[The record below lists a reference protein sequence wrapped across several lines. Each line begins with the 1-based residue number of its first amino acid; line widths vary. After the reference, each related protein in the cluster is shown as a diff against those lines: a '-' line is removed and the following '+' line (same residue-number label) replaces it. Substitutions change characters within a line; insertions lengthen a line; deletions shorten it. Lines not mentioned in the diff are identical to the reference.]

1 VLRTITEFPGHA
13 WIGRISPDGQ
23 QIVFNMPAHSVSFA
37 DDGDGWINT
46 RGWNIWT
53 MNVDGTNKRIIIKGA
68 GAGRVTCWSPDG
80 TKFIYYREDHPNA
93 QLKRYRNFVF
103 DIKSE
108 QATRLEFPENESVWD
123 WSPDGKELLT
133 VTEFQEEPGRQM
145 FHVNFDGS
153 NRVRLGRP
161 NRTNLW
167 PRFSPDGQRVAFLS
181 YNRHGG
187 NICVVN
193 RDGSRLFEV
202 NHDDLLR
209 PGAPVW
215 SSDGQQLATLCNSR
229 TPGPDNESS
238 HDVFTLNANG
248 SNVRRITS
256 TPITQDSAMGL
267 DWK

>member
-1 VLRTITEFPGHA
+1 MLRTITEFPGHA

-46 RGWNIWT
+46 RGWDIWT

-145 FHVNFDGS
+145 FRVNFDGS

-161 NRTNLW
+161 NRTNLCRVFLPMGNESHFCRTIVMEETFAWSIVTGVGCLKSTTTISFAPVHRSGHRMASNW
-167 PRFSPDGQRVAFLS
+167 PRFAILEPQA
-181 YNRHGG
+181 
-187 NICVVN
+187 
-193 RDGSRLFEV
+193 
-202 NHDDLLR
+202 
-209 PGAPVW
+209 
-215 SSDGQQLATLCNSR
+215 
-229 TPGPDNESS
+229 
-238 HDVFTLNANG
+238 
-248 SNVRRITS
+248 RITNPHTMYSLS
-256 TPITQDSAMGL
+256 TPTAATSAEL
-267 DWK
+267 RRHP